1 MNMKN
6 LSRIVLFSLLGV
18 VGVLVAQNKNE
29 NNTDPTTAKLNRA
42 QKEHLKIYRT
52 YSLSNAEK
60 TSKEETKKLFNAFY
74 NPISTWCDQAEKL
87 YEESSRTA
95 KDKME
100 AAKNPQ
106 QKQQW
111 NVISMAYDQA
121 AKVCQ
126 TITKSFKL
134 SDQAALE
141 NNIKKYIAL
150 ERQMTQNRIQH
161 PAREWIS
168 SEEGDTVLMLQRR
181 YMKQMRQM
189 QPRQP
194 QPQPKRQ

>member
-1 MNMKN
+1 MKN